1 MIHVPTLASSAPGR
15 CVMISI
21 INGYVCTTSCE
32 AAGARLG
39 KDPHA
44 PLGSLPGVSG
54 KNNKTSA
61 FADLPATIVDGSL
74 KNLVVV
80 NPISSADNTQQPRLD
95 RLV

>member
-1 MIHVPTLASSAPGR
+1 
-15 CVMISI
+15 MISVV
-21 INGYVCTTSCE
+21 NGYACTSSCE
-32 AAGARLG
+32 VASAKQGR
-39 KDPHA
+39 DPHA

-61 FADLPATIVDGSL
+61 FADLPATIVDGSP

-80 NPISSADNTQQPRLD
+80 NPISSADNAQQPRLD